1 MMERGEKT
9 ASIPSAASIC
19 RSVFQSDAVPPCGA
33 APSII
38 LDEGH
43 RLRRTAHR
51 FFRAVRAFL
60 SGPIDTSAFQE
71 VSLGREVSNVFTS
84 NGPLIYRWEAN
95 NGEQGSRSSILI
107 ARKRGRS
114 QRTANIPR
122 GIRPED
128 NEAGCRST
136 LEKLASFLD
145 G

>member
-33 APSII
+33 APSIF

-84 NGPLIYRWEAN
+84 NGPLIYRWRRIMANKVLEAVSSSL
-95 NGEQGSRSSILI
+95 GSAD
-107 ARKRGRS
+107 ARKE
-114 QRTANIPR
+114 QRTFSGHTA
-122 GIRPED
+122 
-128 NEAGCRST
+128 
-136 LEKLASFLD
+136 
-145 G
+145 